1 MALKKKL
8 TKEEH
13 AKLSAELKA
22 EYIEDG
28 DGFRLD
34 VAGEEDTGALKRAKD
49 REAQLRRE
57 AEEKLREAQAQ
68 LDALGSDDARKKGD
82 IATLEKSWQKKLE
95 DATTAA
101 NAKISKLTA
110 HTTKT
115 LLDGTAHQ
123 IAAKISTVPALM
135 AKAVR
140 ERLTVDF
147 EGDEPTLRI
156 LDASGKPSALTLEQ
170 LSQEFVANKEF
181 SSIIVGSK
189 ATGGGAAKD
198 GFAKRNGGATQ
209 NDDSNKPASLATMN
223 PRELAEQIKAKREA
237 NKE

>member
-1 MALKKKL
+1 MAMKKKL
-8 TKEEH
+8 TKEEF
-13 AKLSAELKA
+13 AKLPEAFKA

-34 VAGEEDTGALKRAKD
+34 VTGDEDTGALKRAKD
-49 REAQLRRE
+49 REAQLRRDAE
-57 AEEKLREAQAQ
+57 AKLRDAQEQ
-68 LDALGSDDARKKGD
+68 LDALGNDDARKKGD
-82 IATLEKSWQKKLE
+82 IATLEKAWQKKLD
-95 DATTAA
+95 DATAESTG
-101 NAKISKLTA
+101 KISKLTA

-123 IAAKISTVPALM
+123 IAAKISTVPGLM
-135 AKAVR
+135 AKAIR
-140 ERLTVDF
+140 ERLAVDF

-156 LDASGKPSALTLEQ
+156 LDAAGKPSTLTLEQ

-189 ATGGGAAKD
+189 ASGGGAAKD

-209 NDDSNKPASLATMN
+209 NDDSNKPANLATMN
-223 PRELAEQIKAKREA
+223 PRALAEQIKANREA

>member
-1 MALKKKL
+1 MALKRKL
-8 TKEEH
+8 TKEEF
-13 AKLSAELKA
+13 AKLPEAFKS

-34 VAGEEDTGALKRAKD
+34 ITGDEDTGALKRAKD
-49 REAQLRRE
+49 REAQLRRDAE
-57 AEEKLREAQAQ
+57 AKLRDAQEQ

-82 IATLEKSWQKKLE
+82 ITTLEKAWQKKLD
-95 DATTAA
+95 DASAESTG
-101 NAKISKLTA
+101 KIAKLTA

-115 LLDGTAHQ
+115 LLDGTAHT
-123 IAAKISTVPALM
+123 IAAKISTVPGLM
-135 AKAVR
+135 AKAIR

-156 LDASGKPSALTLEQ
+156 LDATGKPSALTLEQ

-189 ATGGGAAKD
+189 ASGGGAAKD

-209 NDDSNKPASLATMN
+209 NDESNKPASLASMN
-223 PRELAEQIKAKREA
+223 PRDLAEQIRAKREA
-237 NKE
+237 TKE